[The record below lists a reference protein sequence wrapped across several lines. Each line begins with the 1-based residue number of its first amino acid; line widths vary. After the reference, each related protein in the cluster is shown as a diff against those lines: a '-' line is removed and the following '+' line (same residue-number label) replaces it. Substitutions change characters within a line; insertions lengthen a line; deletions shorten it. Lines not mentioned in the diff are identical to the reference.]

1 MLETYNMSALSQ
13 LLKLLLLSLCVSA
26 CSFFELQPEPIQA
39 PVVKE
44 QEQQQAEPPMAAE
57 KVIHSCE
64 QPIVR
69 EVITYVEKE
78 CPGKKKAI
86 VKKAKLQANAKV
98 VVGRVE
104 YVTIDNNDIAIKSR
118 IDTGAKTSSLNAQ
131 DLSEFERDGKKWVR
145 FAVLN
150 PNNQEKIYFEKKIV
164 RFVRIKQIGPDFERR
179 PVVKLP
185 LQLGTVNENI
195 ELTLTDRSDYLYQ
208 VLVGRNYLLDRFLV
222 DVSQKYTA
230 KK

>member
-1 MLETYNMSALSQ
+1 MMSTCRPFTLILLS
-13 LLKLLLLSLCVSA
+13 LLLSA
-26 CSFFELQPEPIQA
+26 CSLFERQPEPATPQPAVVEVVPQEPAAAQPQA
-39 PVVKE
+39 PE
-44 QEQQQAEPPMAAE
+44 
-57 KVIHSCE
+57 ISSCE
-64 QPIVR
+64 QPIVK
-69 EVITYVEKE
+69 EVIKYVEKA
-78 CPGKKKAI
+78 CPSQQKSI
-86 VKKAKLQANAKV
+86 VKKAKAAMVGEKQV
-98 VVGRVE
+98 IGRVE
-104 YVTIDNNDIAIKSR
+104 YVSINNNGIAIKSR

-150 PNNQEKIYFEKKIV
+150 PKNDEEIYFEKRVV
-164 RFVRIKQIGPDFERR
+164 RFVRIKQQTGDLQRR
-179 PVVKLP
+179 PVIKMPVKL
-185 LQLGTVNENI
+185 GDVTENI